1 VLIKICGL
9 KDTNT
14 ILCCENNGADYFGLI
29 FYNKSSRYID
39 LSQAFKLIEFS
50 KNKKIKPVGV
60 FVNEKIDKVKS
71 FINKLELK
79 YIQLH
84 GSENND
90 YINEVKKTT
99 KVTII
104 KAISIKN
111 NQDFNILN
119 NYKSNDLFLFDYK
132 PKEGD
137 LPGGNAKKFNWS
149 LLSEKKIEKP
159 WFLSGGIN
167 ASNINKIKNF
177 TNPDGIDLSSGVE
190 DAPGIK
196 NNEMINNLFKKYN
209 AK

>member
-1 VLIKICGL
+1 MLIKICGL

-90 YINEVKKTT
+90 YINEIKKTT
-99 KVTII
+99 KVNII

-132 PKEGD
+132 PEEGD

>member
-1 VLIKICGL
+1 MLIKICGL

-14 ILCCENNGADYFGLI
+14 ILCCDNNGADYFGLI

-50 KNKKIKPVGV
+50 KSKKIKPVGV

-71 FINKLELK
+71 FIDKLELK

-132 PKEGD
+132 PEEGD
-137 LPGGNAKKFNWS
+137 QPGGNAKKFNWS

>member
-1 VLIKICGL
+1 MLIKICGL

-14 ILCCENNGADYFGLI
+14 ILCCDNNCADYFGLI

-132 PKEGD
+132 PEEGD

>member
-1 VLIKICGL
+1 M
-9 KDTNT
+9 
-14 ILCCENNGADYFGLI
+14 
-29 FYNKSSRYID
+29 
-39 LSQAFKLIEFS
+39 
-50 KNKKIKPVGV
+50 
-60 FVNEKIDKVKS
+60 
-71 FINKLELK
+71 
-79 YIQLH
+79 
-84 GSENND
+84 
-90 YINEVKKTT
+90 
-99 KVTII
+99 
-104 KAISIKN
+104 
-111 NQDFNILN
+111 
-119 NYKSNDLFLFDYK
+119 FLFDYK
-132 PKEGD
+132 PEEGD